1 MKNILLI
8 IILVINFD
16 SLKSQPLKLTID
28 ESIDLAIENNENLKN
43 SYLEEKISKALSKE
57 YLSIGLPQIN
67 FDGGVKYN
75 HEVQK
80 SLIDISRFMP
90 GVPEGTEQ
98 EVQFGQTYD
107 GRMDLTLDQ
116 MIFNGSYFVGLSAA
130 KELVNLSEKLT
141 VRNIIDINESV
152 QKAYYTV
159 LNTKK
164 RIELVDINLSRLNT
178 LLEQTK
184 KLYDNGFV
192 EKLDLNR
199 IMVSFNNLKSEKIK
213 ASRLYQ
219 LSKEVFNFQIGIPI
233 GTEIELIDELSE
245 DLIYSFIY
253 SLEDFDYSQR
263 IEYSIMQTDKN
274 LKFYDLKNNRSQ
286 YLPQIYANYNYGYNT
301 SSSNYNL
308 FFDSDRWKS
317 FGTLGFKIIVPIFDG
332 FLKRSKINQ
341 SKYKIEQVENQ
352 MLFLERSI
360 NLQVNQ
366 AISSYEN
373 TKESIIVSKQNLELA
388 KDVYLAT
395 ERKFKEGVGSNLEL
409 IDSNNSL
416 KTAQNQ
422 YYNSLYESVIASI
435 EIKKTLGTLL
445 NKQI

>member
-1 MKNILLI
+1 MKNIFFVLL
-8 IILVINFD
+8 LVLNIN
-16 SLKSQPLKLTID
+16 SLKSQTLKLTLE
-28 ESIDLAIENNENLKN
+28 ESINFAVENNENLKN
-43 SYLEEKISKALSKE
+43 SYLEEKISKAITKE

-107 GRMDLTLDQ
+107 GRMDLFLNQ

-141 VRNIIDINESV
+141 ERDIIDINESV

-164 RIELVDINLSRLNT
+164 RIELVDINILRLST
-178 LLEQTK
+178 LLNQTQ
-184 KLYDNGFV
+184 KLFENGFV
-192 EKLDLNR
+192 EKLDVDR
-199 IMVSFNNLKSEKIK
+199 IRVSYNNLKSEKIK
-213 ASRLYQ
+213 ADRLYQ
-219 LSKEVFNFQIGIPI
+219 LSKEVFNFQIGVPI
-233 GTEIELIDELSE
+233 GSEIELVGELTE
-245 DLIYSFIY
+245 DLVNNFNY
-253 SLEDFDYSQR
+253 SLEDFDYSKR
-263 IEYSIMQTDKN
+263 IEYSILQTDKN

-286 YLPQIYANYNYGYNT
+286 YLPQVYANYNYGYNT
-301 SSSNYNL
+301 SSSDYNL
-308 FFDSDRWKS
+308 FFDSNRWKS

-366 AISSYEN
+366 SILSYEN
-373 TKESIIVSKQNLELA
+373 TKETILVSKQNLDLA
-388 KDVYLAT
+388 EDVYIAT
-395 ERKFKEGVGSNLEL
+395 EIKFKEGVGSNLEL

-416 KTAQNQ
+416 KIAQNQ
-422 YYNSLYESVIASI
+422 YYNSLYESIIASI

-445 NKQI
+445 NK

>member
-8 IILVINFD
+8 IILIINLD
-16 SLKSQPLKLTID
+16 TLKSQPLKLTLE
-28 ESIDLAIENNENLKN
+28 ESIDLAVENNENLKN
-43 SYLEEKISKALSKE
+43 SYLEEKISKSLSRE

-107 GRMDLTLDQ
+107 GRMDLTLNQ

-130 KELVNLSEKLT
+130 KELVYLSEKLT
-141 VRNIIDINESV
+141 RRNIVEINESV

-164 RIELVDINLSRLNT
+164 RIELVDINLSRLNA

-192 EKLDLNR
+192 EKLDVDR
-199 IMVSFNNLKSEKIK
+199 IKVSFNNLKSEKIK
-213 ASRLYQ
+213 ADRLYQ
-219 LSKEVFNFQIGIPI
+219 LSKEVFNFQIGVSI
-233 GTEIELIDELSE
+233 GTEIELIGELSE
-245 DLIYSFIY
+245 DLIYSFNY

-263 IEYSIMQTDKN
+263 IEYSILQTDKN

-286 YLPQIYANYNYGYNT
+286 YLPQVYANYNYGYNT

-373 TKESIIVSKQNLELA
+373 TKETILVSKQNLELA
-388 KDVYLAT
+388 EDVYLAT

-416 KTAQNQ
+416 KIAQNQ

-445 NKQI
+445 NK

>member
-164 RIELVDINLSRLNT
+164 RIALVDINLSRLNT

-219 LSKEVFNFQIGIPI
+219 LSKEVFNFQIGVPI

-263 IEYSIMQTDKN
+263 IEYSILQTDKN

-445 NKQI
+445 NK